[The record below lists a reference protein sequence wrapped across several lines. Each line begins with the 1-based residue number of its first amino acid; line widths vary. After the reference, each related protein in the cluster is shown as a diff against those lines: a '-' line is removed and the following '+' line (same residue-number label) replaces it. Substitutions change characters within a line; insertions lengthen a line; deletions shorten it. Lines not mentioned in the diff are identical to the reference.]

1 MIRFFFGFLIFYTLS
16 FAVSEFKSQPE
27 ILFDYSKIKSSYET
41 TNAQSQFNKGVV
53 LLGQKKYIQAIE
65 IFKQTAKYYQL
76 PSYLNIGIS
85 YFKMNSISNAKLYFE
100 KIYTTKDA
108 QFSDIYV
115 FLSSCYYLYKITKD
129 DTYLEKLA
137 KAARVAKKLDQ
148 QSLLLLVDAY
158 ISLGEYKSAVDILSQ
173 DPNADNF
180 KMAILYLKMNNYQK
194 AGLYLKKAQSTT
206 HQKKMK
212 DKLYW
217 VNIYYDL
224 KTNNIIKL
232 GEDLKYIDA
241 NKRGFTAHVENPIR
255 LIFNK
260 KKYSTSEYF
269 EKINNFDFD
278 RQVDFL
284 FYFSP
289 FILSD
294 NEEIFY
300 DSAQGYINSK
310 QNNLQ
315 ALDKMLNYNANLLK
329 VIKKD
334 PIERV
339 FVLQQ
344 LAKTDTKSYIYYNLG
359 LSYAQIDDFQK
370 AHFYFKKAFRL
381 KPGNKIY
388 AALTLISAKKIN
400 LVLKETQYIIG
411 ILQSPVGLYNYYGQQ
426 LYKFFIDPKFLITS
440 KPDDAKYKSTIYAR
454 ALEFMVNL
462 HKQGVD
468 KNSPLLVYHKKDPLV
483 YLLSLIAKDKKE
495 SDFAYITRLQDN
507 TPLKLNNNFLAGP
520 LVISKY
526 YFDILKATA
535 LFARAD
541 LNIVNNSDP
550 SYLRTRAYRQLHFD
564 NPQDALKIIE
574 YLQKKYQIGD
584 IYTSN
589 LLTAAYLASGRYE
602 DAILNISYLQSS
614 TDDVGANFLTGILL
628 ISELKTAGV
637 IQYFKAPY
645 KDPLIDFEIKNIDS
659 LLNSM

>member
-1 MIRFFFGFLIFYTLS
+1 MQYFFGLLIFFAFS
-16 FAVSEFKSQPE
+16 FAASEFKSQPE
-27 ILFDYSKIKSSYET
+27 VVFDYSKIKSSFEA

-53 LLGQKKYIQAIE
+53 LLGQKKYKQAID
-65 IFKQTAKYYQL
+65 IFKQTAQFYQL
-76 PSYLNIGIS
+76 PSYLNIGIA
-85 YFKMNSISNAKLYFE
+85 YFRLNSNSNAKLYFE

-129 DTYLEKLA
+129 DIYLEKLA

-148 QSLLLLVDAY
+148 QSLLLVVDAY
-158 ISLGEYKSAVDILSQ
+158 ISLGEYKNAFDILSQ
-173 DPNADNF
+173 DPNADNL
-180 KMAILYLKMNNYQK
+180 KMAVLSLQMNDYDK
-194 AGLYLKKAQSTT
+194 AGFYLKKAKSTT

-217 VNIYYDL
+217 INVYYDI

-232 GEDLKYIDA
+232 GEDLKYLDS
-241 NKRGFTAHVENPIR
+241 NKRGFTAHTENPIR
-255 LIFNK
+255 LVFSK
-260 KKYSTSEYF
+260 KKYATSEYF
-269 EKINNFDFD
+269 EKINKFDFD

-339 FVLQQ
+339 YVLQQ

-400 LVLKETQYIIG
+400 VTLNEAKYIVG
-411 ILQSPVGLYNYYGQQ
+411 ILQSPVGLYTYYGQQ
-426 LYKFFIDPKFLITS
+426 LYKFFIDPEFLITS

-454 ALEFMVNL
+454 ALEFMANL
-462 HKQGVD
+462 HKKGID
-468 KNSPLLVYHKKDPLV
+468 KNSPLLKYHSKDPLV
-483 YLLSLIAKDKKE
+483 YLLNLIAKDKKE
-495 SDFAYITRLQDN
+495 SDFSYISRLQSKM
-507 TPLKLNNNFLAGP
+507 PLKLNNNFLTGP
-520 LVISKY
+520 LVVTKF
-526 YFDILKATA
+526 YFDILKATG
-535 LFARAD
+535 LFAKAD
-541 LNIVNNSDP
+541 LNIPNNAEP

-564 NPQDALKIIE
+564 NANDAVKIIE
-574 YLQKKYQIGD
+574 YLQKKYVLND
-584 IYTSN
+584 IYTTN
-589 LLTAAYLASGRYE
+589 LLTAAYLASGKYE

-614 TDDVGANFLTGILL
+614 TDDVGANFLTGVLL
-628 ISELKTAGV
+628 ISELKTAGI

-645 KDPLIDFEIKNIDS
+645 RDPLIDFEIKNMDS